1 MSDNNKTL
9 SDIIRSSLDEIS
21 SSLGADTVIGT
32 PIATDNGT
40 TIIPVSKV
48 SVGIVTGG
56 MDINNNAQKL
66 GGGAGSGVS
75 VSPIGFLVVKADGNV
90 EMLSVNS
97 APASGGGSDR
107 DPIGQIADLV
117 ERSPEII
124 EKIKGIF
131 SKKKDQDEEKAE

>member
-32 PIATDNGT
+32 PITTEVGT

-56 MDINNNAQKL
+56 MDINNNSQKL
-66 GGGAGSGVS
+66 GGGAGSGIS
-75 VSPIGFLVVKADGNV
+75 VSPIGFLVVKADGSV
-90 EMLSVNS
+90 EMLSVSN
-97 APASGGGSDR
+97 PVPSGSSER
-107 DPIGQIADLV
+107 DTVGQIADLV

-131 SKKKDQDEEKAE
+131 SKKKDKDEEKAE

>member
-66 GGGAGSGVS
+66 GVGAGSGITSGCSFSNSFTAFFFVS
-75 VSPIGFLVVKADGNV
+75 YS
-90 EMLSVNS
+90 
-97 APASGGGSDR
+97 
-107 DPIGQIADLV
+107 
-117 ERSPEII
+117 
-124 EKIKGIF
+124 
-131 SKKKDQDEEKAE
+131 

>member
-1 MSDNNKTL
+1 MWWYLYVRNE
-9 SDIIRSSLDEIS
+9 R
-21 SSLGADTVIGT
+21 V
-32 PIATDNGT
+32 
-40 TIIPVSKV
+40 
-48 SVGIVTGG
+48 
-56 MDINNNAQKL
+56 NNNAQKL

-97 APASGGGSDR
+97 APVSGGGSDR